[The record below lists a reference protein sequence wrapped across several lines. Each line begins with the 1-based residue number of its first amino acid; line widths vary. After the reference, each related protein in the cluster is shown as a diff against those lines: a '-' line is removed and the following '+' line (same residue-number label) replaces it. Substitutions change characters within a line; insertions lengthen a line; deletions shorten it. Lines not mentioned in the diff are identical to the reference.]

1 VSEPRVDVLVAG
13 GGVVGAALAL
23 ALARERLDV
32 ALVETRGPPPFDP
45 TEVDLRVF
53 AVSPASTAFLS
64 RLGAW
69 PRIAALR
76 VSPYTRM
83 RVWEQGAA
91 DELTFDAAL
100 VGAPEL
106 GHIVEDRVLRAGL
119 WAALEAEP
127 AVRRA
132 CPARVVRCEPGAGD
146 VRVELDD
153 GTRWRARLV
162 VAADGAHSPLREGAG
177 MDLETMPYGERAVVA
192 HVRTERPHEATA
204 WQRFTP
210 AGPLAFLPL
219 ADGRVS
225 VVWSL
230 KDARAT
236 SVLALD
242 DDAFMAAL
250 TEASDAR
257 LGRVLDTSRRAAFP
271 LRMQLARRYAAPRLA
286 LVGDAAHTVHPLA
299 GQGLNL
305 GLLDAAALA
314 EVLGNAAGARGDLG
328 APAVLARYERWRR
341 GEVARAAHAFGL
353 LDGLFRSDFGPL
365 PILRRAGMGLV
376 QRIVPLKREFALH
389 ASGFAGR
396 VPALARRPG

>member
-1 VSEPRVDVLVAG
+1 MSERPVDVLVAG
-13 GGVVGAALAL
+13 GGAVGAALAL
-23 ALARERLDV
+23 ALARERFDV
-32 ALVETRGPPPFDP
+32 VLVDGRAPAPCDTADVDP
-45 TEVDLRVF
+45 RVF
-53 AVSPASTAFLS
+53 AVSPASAAFLT

-69 PRIAALR
+69 GRIAALR
-76 VSPYTRM
+76 VSPYRRM

-91 DELTFDAAL
+91 DELSFDAAL
-100 VGAPEL
+100 VGEPQL
-106 GHIVEDRVLRAGL
+106 GHIVEERALRAGL
-119 WAALEAEP
+119 WATLEAEP

-132 CPARVVRCEPGAGD
+132 CPARVVRCEPGGGD
-146 VRVELDD
+146 SRVELDD

-162 VAADGAHSPLREGAG
+162 VAADGAQSALREGARL
-177 MDLETMPYGERAVVA
+177 DVDSMPYGERAVVA

-210 AGPLAFLPL
+210 AGPLALLPL
-219 ADGRVS
+219 VDGRVS

-230 KDARAT
+230 RDARAT
-236 SVLALD
+236 SMLALD
-242 DDAFMAAL
+242 DAAFVDAI
-250 TEASDAR
+250 TDASGAR
-257 LGRVLDTSRRAAFP
+257 LGRVQATSPRAAFP
-271 LRMQLARRYAAPRLA
+271 LRMQLARHYAASRLA

-305 GLLDAAALA
+305 GLLDAAALS
-314 EVLGNAAGARGDLG
+314 EVLAAAAAAREDLG

-365 PILRRAGMGLV
+365 PLLRRAGMGLV
-376 QRIVPLKREFALH
+376 QRIGPLKREFALH

-396 VPALARRPG
+396 VPLLARRLG

>member
-1 VSEPRVDVLVAG
+1 MSETRIDVLVAG

-23 ALARERLDV
+23 ALARARIDV
-32 ALVETRGPPPFDP
+32 ALVETRAPPAFDAAD
-45 TEVDLRVF
+45 VDLRVF
-53 AVSPASTAFLS
+53 AVSPASAALLS
-64 RLGAW
+64 RIGAW
-69 PRIAALR
+69 PRIQALR
-76 VSPYTRM
+76 VSPYRRM
-83 RVWEQGAA
+83 RVWERGAA
-91 DELTFDAAL
+91 DELAFDAGL
-100 VGAPEL
+100 VGAAEL
-106 GHIVEDRVLRAGL
+106 GHIVEDRALRAGL
-119 WAALEAEP
+119 WAALDAEP
-127 AVRRA
+127 GVRRA
-132 CPARVVRCEPGAGD
+132 CPAQVVRCEAGASD
-146 VRVELDD
+146 ARVELDD
-153 GTRWRARLV
+153 GTRWRPRLV
-162 VAADGAHSPLREGAG
+162 VAADGAHSPLRDGAG
-177 MDLETMPYGERAVVA
+177 VDLESMPYGERAVVA

-236 SVLALD
+236 AVLAMD

-257 LGRVLDTSRRAAFP
+257 LGRVLATTPRAAFP

-314 EVLGNAAGARGDLG
+314 EVLSDAAGARADLG
-328 APAVLARYERWRR
+328 APAVLARYEHWRR
-341 GEVARAAHAFGL
+341 GDVARAAHAFGL

-365 PILRRAGMGLV
+365 PFLRCAGMGLV
-376 QRIVPLKREFALH
+376 QRIGPLKREFALH

-396 VPALARRPG
+396 VPVLARRLG

>member
-1 VSEPRVDVLVAG
+1 
-13 GGVVGAALAL
+13 
-23 ALARERLDV
+23 
-32 ALVETRGPPPFDP
+32 
-45 TEVDLRVF
+45 
-53 AVSPASTAFLS
+53 
-64 RLGAW
+64 
-69 PRIAALR
+69 
-76 VSPYTRM
+76 M

-396 VPALARRPG
+396 VPALARRLG